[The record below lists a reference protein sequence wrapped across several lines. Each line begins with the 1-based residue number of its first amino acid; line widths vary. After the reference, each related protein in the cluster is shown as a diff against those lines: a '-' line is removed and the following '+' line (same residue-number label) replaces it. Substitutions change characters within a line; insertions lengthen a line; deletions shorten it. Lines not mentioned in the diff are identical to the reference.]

1 LLEVEEV
8 VGPIQEIIVQVVAV
22 LVDFAQEV
30 DSL

>member
-1 LLEVEEV
+1 VVEEV
-8 VGPIQEIIVQVVAV
+8 VGLLQEIIVQVVAV